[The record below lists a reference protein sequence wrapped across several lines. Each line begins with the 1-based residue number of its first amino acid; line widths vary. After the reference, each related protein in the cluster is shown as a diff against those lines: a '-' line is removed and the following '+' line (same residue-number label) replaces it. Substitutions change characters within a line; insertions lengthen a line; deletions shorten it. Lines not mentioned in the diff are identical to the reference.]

1 MKPSEWRWFK
11 RRSAIEPVIGHMK
24 QDNRMNRKYLK
35 GTDGD
40 KMNAFLAGGG
50 FNLRKLLRAFY
61 WPLFKELGRLRLQLI
76 GLEFVLVALG
86 HQFWVSELRL
96 KSRANAL

>member
-24 QDNRMNRKYLK
+24 NENRMDRNYLK

-40 KMNAFLAGGG
+40 KMNAILAACG
-50 FNLRKLLRAFY
+50 FNLRKLLRAFI
-61 WPLFKELGRLRLQLI
+61 WLLFKEL
-76 GLEFVLVALG
+76 
-86 HQFWVSELRL
+86 WRL
-96 KSRANAL
+96 KLLLTRFEFAIDPSSDYFGVAGSR